1 MSRREHYQDPA
12 APKANSIV
20 VAATAF
26 VLDDEHRV
34 LLVRRSDNGLWALP
48 GGAMDVGERVAQT
61 AERETLEETGYVV
74 EVTDLIGVYSDPAH
88 VMAYDNGEVRQQ
100 FALSF
105 RARFVGG
112 SLRTSAESPE
122 VVWVSERAADALDVH
137 PSIRLRLAHGFEVGA
152 EPHLG

>member
-26 VLDDEHRV
+26 VLDEEHRV

-105 RARFVGG
+105 RARLAGG

-122 VVWVSERAADALDVH
+122 VAWVSERAADALDVH

>member
-74 EVTDLIGVYSDPAH
+74 EVTDLIG
-88 VMAYDNGEVRQQ
+88 
-100 FALSF
+100 
-105 RARFVGG
+105 
-112 SLRTSAESPE
+112 
-122 VVWVSERAADALDVH
+122 
-137 PSIRLRLAHGFEVGA
+137 
-152 EPHLG
+152 